1 MLVGEGF
8 KVLEGDYKND
18 ILYNKLKKKILTRG
32 PGPLGPH
39 LGPSLLS
46 CLPYECRT
54 NRSKKRVGTKE
65 KKKRDMCVRE
75 KKKEEKKWKI
85 KRSWA
90 ISNHIS
96 YNADIHTPIS

>member
-18 ILYNKLKKKILTRG
+18 ILYNKLKKKIG
-32 PGPLGPH
+32 PGARAPLGPT
-39 LGPSLLS
+39 LVRPC
-46 CLPYECRT
+46 CLVSHMNVGQIEVRKELEQ
-54 NRSKKRVGTKE
+54 KKR
-65 KKKRDMCVRE
+65 KRYMCVRE

>member
-18 ILYNKLKKKILTRG
+18 ILYNKLKKKNWTRG

-46 CLPYECRT
+46 CLPYACRT
-54 NRSKKRVGTKE
+54 NRSKKRAGTKE
-65 KKKRDMCVRE
+65 KKKIYVCKRE
-75 KKKEEKKWKI
+75 EERRKKMENKKVVG
-85 KRSWA
+85 
-90 ISNHIS
+90 HQQS
-96 YNADIHTPIS
+96 YKL

>member
-1 MLVGEGF
+1 
-8 KVLEGDYKND
+8 
-18 ILYNKLKKKILTRG
+18 
-32 PGPLGPH
+32 
-39 LGPSLLS
+39 
-46 CLPYECRT
+46 
-54 NRSKKRVGTKE
+54 
-65 KKKRDMCVRE
+65 MCVRE